1 MLHVIYHTAYF
12 TNDGAFLSCKELD
25 ACFNTI
31 GDEHNYTL
39 AERPQIGCRLL
50 LPKLELNR
58 NISPKYREYLQSKH
72 PDHNLKFA
80 SVSEID
86 DDFGTICEL
95 YAIYERYIQ
104 DEESGEPYSIEVSI
118 GQSND
123 VCLHLIAIPT
133 DYDGVY
139 YHTTKWDSV
148 DFECNVKTGDCVHIS
163 SNRDVTIFY
172 KDWQINGKWETMEQN
187 SEDDFVYHCRSSL
200 FSFDITISIK
210 RGTWDE
216 DNEK

>member
-31 GDEHNYTL
+31 EDEHNYSL
-39 AERPQIGCRLL
+39 AEQPQIGCRLL

-58 NISPKYREYLQSKH
+58 NISPKHREYLCSKH
-72 PDHNLKFA
+72 PDNNLKFA

-123 VCLHLIAIPT
+123 VCLHLFAIPV
-133 DYDGVY
+133 DYDEVY

-148 DFECNVKTGDCVHIS
+148 DFECNVKTGDCVRIS